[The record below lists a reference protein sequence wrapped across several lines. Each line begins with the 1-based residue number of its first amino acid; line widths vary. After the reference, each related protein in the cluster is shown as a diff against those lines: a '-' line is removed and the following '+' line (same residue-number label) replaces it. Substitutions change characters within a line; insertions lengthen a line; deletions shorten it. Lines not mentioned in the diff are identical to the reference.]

1 MGTTSRRGFLKG
13 VGVTVSAVGLTAD
26 VSPAAGTIQGGQAL
40 QQAGSTAS
48 VDPGQAYPSGM
59 ARSMITQGELE
70 MLVAEQ
76 LAGWVAKRRT
86 FTAYDVTRA
95 LRAAHPSINIFHQP
109 VRNTVHERMWPAVA
123 AQIYW
128 QEQVYYP
135 TGMAWCYRPV
145 F

>member
-13 VGVTVSAVGLTAD
+13 LGATLSAIGLTAD
-26 VSPAAGTIQGGQAL
+26 VSPVVATIQGGQAA
-40 QQAGSTAS
+40 QQAGSMAS
-48 VDPGQAYPSGM
+48 VHPGHTYPSGM
-59 ARSMITQGELE
+59 ARSMIAQRELE

-76 LAGWVAKRRT
+76 LGEWVAEQRT

-109 VRNTVHERMWPAVA
+109 VRTAVHERMWPAVA

-128 QEQVYYP
+128 QDQVYYP
-135 TGMAWCYRPV
+135 TGMAWCYRPAL
-145 F
+145 